1 MSEFFDGFDQ
11 QKLVRSVEHCD
22 AVARKILSSGD
33 AMVIDDD
40 LAGVGMV
47 LDNDSDQDV
56 GEMW

>member
-1 MSEFFDGFDQ
+1 M
-11 QKLVRSVEHCD
+11 VRSVDRCD
-22 AVARKILSSGD
+22 AVARKILSSGG

-47 LDNDSDQDV
+47 LDDDSDQDV